1 MQVVCNSNCNVP
13 PTLYSQYIHIFFTRH
28 VIVQEIAELQSRLK
42 EIELSK
48 SHSNTSTVLQKER
61 AEMLLSL
68 RKIMDAMK
76 SEAGSGG
83 GASSKELEQ
92 LKAENEQLK
101 KINAKQ
107 QYRIEHLVHNLRES
121 MQ

>member
-1 MQVVCNSNCNVP
+1 
-13 PTLYSQYIHIFFTRH
+13 
-28 VIVQEIAELQSRLK
+28 
-42 EIELSK
+42 
-48 SHSNTSTVLQKER
+48 
-61 AEMLLSL
+61 
-68 RKIMDAMK
+68 MK

-107 QYRIEHLVHNLRES
+107 QYRIEHLVHNLKELL
-121 MQ
+121 Q